1 MQYICA
7 PVYSCFNTWS
17 YIGKQWP
24 QTFANN
30 TFTPDSYIWL
40 NCIIY
45 FHWHFCHTAVLFLF
59 LKLPR
64 NKVEGPGGLLTEPLV
79 WLWKCEIRNVLIH
92 LGDRADTPNLV
103 PVQVFQ
109 LTQLLSEDE
118 DRKIQIL
125 IAFTWGIIAALI
137 TWQMLFPEYPE
148 RYGDEQFQ
156 FISWGFLLIISVPN
170 SFRIVTSKCSV
181 F

>member
-17 YIGKQWP
+17 YTGKQWP

-45 FHWHFCHTAVLFLF
+45 FHWHYCHTAVLFLF

-79 WLWKCEIRNVLIH
+79 WLWKCEIRNVSIH
-92 LGDRADTPNLV
+92 LGDREDTPNLV
-103 PVQVFQ
+103 AVQVFQ

-118 DRKIQIL
+118 DRKIQNINCFHMRDNSS
-125 IAFTWGIIAALI
+125 INNMT
-137 TWQMLFPEYPE
+137 
-148 RYGDEQFQ
+148 DV
-156 FISWGFLLIISVPN
+156 ISWVSRKVWWWAVSVYQLGIFIDN
-170 SFRIVTSKCSV
+170 QCSK
-181 F
+181 